1 MIIRIARFHELSAVG
16 RDWITDALKGVPG
29 VRGAYH
35 ASPVDGSG
43 YVSIAINDDDD
54 AMEVGTQPSPGADSS
69 SVSIAGAP
77 TRSRSTSST
86 TTWRT
91 GQQQKA
97 RSGADPVNRLTGRPR
112 P

>member
-43 YVSIAINDDDD
+43 YVSIAINDDDA
-54 AMEVGTQPSPGADSS
+54 AMEVGTQAIARRRLELGIDSRGPDE
-69 SVSIAGAP
+69 VAFYVV
-77 TRSRSTSST
+77 
-86 TTWRT
+86 
-91 GQQQKA
+91 
-97 RSGADPVNRLTGRPR
+97 DHYVENRAAAEG
-112 P
+112 